1 MKFVI
6 GGVVQKSQILSTV
19 SKGNDKQFRSLAD
32 QTQNLAIDTIY
43 IYIHSQQK
51 SSPES
56 RVGSAEAWLITH
68 DLTSRKETEVGVK
81 SSSVCALRL
90 HSQSQKPH
98 AVHGSLQHA
107 WGMSSAVTRATRA
120 LSSVCYQVRGT
131 KRMVVF
137 LAGNRQVKISRSE
150 QFSLARNLFL
160 NSPLSFAFQLR
171 H

>member
-6 GGVVQKSQILSTV
+6 GGIVQKSQILSTV
-19 SKGNDKQFRSLAD
+19 SKGNDKQFRPLAD

-51 SSPES
+51 SSLES

-68 DLTSRKETEVGVK
+68 DLTSSKEAEVGVK

-98 AVHGSLQHA
+98 AVHGSLQH
-107 WGMSSAVTRATRA
+107 GECHLQLPGQHGPSVLSVTRSGERKGQWFSWLATDRLRFPEA
-120 LSSVCYQVRGT
+120 NS
-131 KRMVVF
+131 F
-137 LAGNRQVKISRSE
+137 LWPEIC
-150 QFSLARNLFL
+150 F
-160 NSPLSFAFQLR
+160 
-171 H
+171 